1 MIQLTRINQSP
12 LILNSDL
19 IEHIEAAPDTIIC
32 LTTGQK
38 MIVRESPAEVIDKV
52 VHFRQR
58 VYAEPQIKSRFHWLE
73 TQNPGYKDDDSES
86 WNGVC

>member
-52 VHFRQR
+52 VACRGEFVSMLRGGGVGQSTSIEMVGR
-58 VYAEPQIKSRFHWLE
+58 
-73 TQNPGYKDDDSES
+73 S
-86 WNGVC
+86 WSKRECSG